1 MDHRNSWLTELEN
14 CDYPMAMLTI
24 QMVISEFRG
33 SMSPI
38 FVEIGLHTFVNGCAI
53 GSFLISKDF

>member
-1 MDHRNSWLTELEN
+1 
-14 CDYPMAMLTI
+14 MAMLTN

-53 GSFLISKDF
+53 GKKNDLQGFLKKNNL